1 MKKSLN
7 AKLKMLSALHD
18 DPNFGGRSLVVRAEQ
33 KAKIMA
39 AIGHDVNA
47 APVRYTVFDYLT
59 YYRATML
66 PAAVRSFGA
75 VAAVFAIFVGGWMT
89 TVNAASK
96 SLPGDAL
103 YGFKIITEQVQL
115 RLASLE
121 ERAVL
126 HTEFAE
132 NRLEEAVALQ
142 KGGSATGDSGVQDAF
157 DAFTHEVAS
166 ANIDLQALKENGSAD
181 AVVTAGQ
188 VEQKLAAL
196 DTVLDESVAISPDA
210 NATVAVQEAQ
220 DASREA
226 QTTAVAVVV
235 DTHEETES
243 AQTANALREMFMREL
258 GTLTAR
264 QSFDLHRI
272 AVLRTAIHAD
282 DARLAATMLPTSAEL
297 GILER
302 DIKIAATHIGD
313 AMTLYNAND
322 YRGAFATL
330 RSVDGDLQQTE
341 LRMAQAEIAITQS
354 FITPAAVASPSVPD
368 LE

>member
-1 MKKSLN
+1 
-7 AKLKMLSALHD
+7 MLSALKD

-47 APVRYTVFDYLT
+47 APVPYTIFDYLT
-59 YYRATML
+59 YYRATMM
-66 PAAVRSFGA
+66 PVAIRSFGA
-75 VAAVFAIFVGGWMT
+75 VAAVFAIFIGGWMT

-126 HTEFAE
+126 HTEFAA
-132 NRLEEAVALQ
+132 NRLEEAVTLQ
-142 KGGSATGDSGVQDAF
+142 KNGSPSGDSNVQDAF
-157 DAFTHEVAS
+157 DAFTREVAS
-166 ANIDLQALKENGSAD
+166 ASTDLQTLKENGSAD
-181 AVVTAGQ
+181 AVATAGQ
-188 VEQKLAAL
+188 VEQKLATL
-196 DTVLDESVAISPDA
+196 DTVLDESVAAAPDA
-210 NATVAVQEAQ
+210 FATVAVQEAQ
-220 DASREA
+220 DASRET

-264 QSFDLHRI
+264 QTFDLHRI
-272 AVLRTAIHAD
+272 AVLRNAIHAND
-282 DARLAATMLPTSAEL
+282 ERLAAAMLPTSAEL

-302 DIKIAATHIGD
+302 DIKTAAVHISD
-313 AMTLYNAND
+313 ATTLYNVND

-341 LRMAQAEIAITQS
+341 TRMAQAEIAITQS
-354 FITPAAVASPSVPD
+354 FTPPAVVTSPSAPD